1 MCGRPAGV
9 DPTALRNSLVIEV
22 CNLLTQVVVLK
33 KSRAALAGSE

>member
-9 DPTALRNSLVIEV
+9 DDALRNSLVIEV